1 MKNIRHLSGASILTF
16 VLTVNSLAGEIH
28 TGRAEQFPSSD
39 FGQIAELA
47 VFMLLNILTAY

>member
-47 VFMLLNILTAY
+47 IFMLLNILTAY